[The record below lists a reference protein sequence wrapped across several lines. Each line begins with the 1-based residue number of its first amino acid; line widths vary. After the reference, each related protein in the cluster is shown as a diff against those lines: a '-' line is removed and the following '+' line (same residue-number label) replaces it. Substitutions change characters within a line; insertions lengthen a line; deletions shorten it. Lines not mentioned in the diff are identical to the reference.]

1 MNAEPCEVT
10 NECSHGSQ
18 GAGSIDCDARGRP
31 RIFRNVRRNASTLLV
46 VAAVG
51 FLAALAI
58 ADGLRSG
65 QPSSAPTRESPTTTS
80 PRPPPPPPDAIPP
93 SPTASQQI
101 ERSGNAWAR
110 AFATGRPRRDQSCR
124 YQTQPLCERN
134 ACVRVGAI
142 KIRNC
147 TPPTRAFRLSF
158 LNARVEE
165 IVIKG
170 NRAAARFSNGEVVGF
185 FGDGDTWWVHRL
197 GRNAGQGFF
206 D

>member
-1 MNAEPCEVT
+1 M
-10 NECSHGSQ
+10 
-18 GAGSIDCDARGRP
+18 
-31 RIFRNVRRNASTLLV
+31 TLLV
-46 VAAVG
+46 VAAICV
-51 FLAALAI
+51 LVALAV
-58 ADGLRSG
+58 ADALRSG
-65 QPSSAPTRESPTTTS
+65 QPSSAPTTESPTTTS
-80 PRPPPPPPDAIPP
+80 PRPPPPDVVPPPPPPDVVPP
-93 SPTASQQI
+93 SPTARQQI
-101 ERSGNAWAR
+101 ERNGNAWAR
-110 AFATGRPRRDQSCR
+110 AFVTGQPTRDQSCR

-134 ACVRVGAI
+134 ACVRVGGI

-185 FGDGDTWWVHRL
+185 FGDGGTWWVQKL
-197 GRNAGQGFF
+197 GRNAGPRVF

>member
-1 MNAEPCEVT
+1 
-10 NECSHGSQ
+10 
-18 GAGSIDCDARGRP
+18 
-31 RIFRNVRRNASTLLV
+31 LLV

-51 FLAALAI
+51 FLAALAV
-58 ADGLRSG
+58 ADALRSG
-65 QPSSAPTRESPTTTS
+65 QPSSAPTAESPTTTS
-80 PRPPPPPPDAIPP
+80 PKPPPPPDEPPPPPDAIPP
-93 SPTASQQI
+93 SPTARQQI
-101 ERSGNAWAR
+101 ERNGDAWAR
-110 AFATGRPRRDQSCR
+110 AFVTGQPTRDQSCR

-134 ACVRVGAI
+134 ACVRVGGI

-185 FGDGDTWWVHRL
+185 FGDGGTWWVHRL

>member
-1 MNAEPCEVT
+1 MAVK
-10 NECSHGSQ
+10 
-18 GAGSIDCDARGRP
+18 ARGSIDCEARGRP

-51 FLAALAI
+51 FLAALAV
-58 ADGLRSG
+58 ADALRSG
-65 QPSSAPTRESPTTTS
+65 QPSSAPTEESPTTTS
-80 PRPPPPPPDAIPP
+80 PRPPPPRDAIPP
-93 SPTASQQI
+93 SPTARQQI
-101 ERSGNAWAR
+101 ERNGNAWAR
-110 AFATGRPRRDQSCR
+110 AFVTGQPTRDQSCR

-134 ACVRVGAI
+134 ACVRVGGI

-147 TPPTRAFRLSF
+147 TPPTRAFRPSF

-170 NRAAARFSNGEVVGF
+170 NRAAARFSNGEVVGL
-185 FGDGDTWWVHRL
+185 FGDGGTWWVQEL

-206 D
+206 E

>member
-1 MNAEPCEVT
+1 
-10 NECSHGSQ
+10 
-18 GAGSIDCDARGRP
+18 
-31 RIFRNVRRNASTLLV
+31 VRRNATTLLV
-46 VAAVG
+46 VTAVG

-58 ADGLRSG
+58 ADALRSG
-65 QPSSAPTRESPTTTS
+65 QRSSAPTTELPTTIS
-80 PRPPPPPPDAIPP
+80 PRPPPPPDAIPP
-93 SPTASQQI
+93 PPLPDVILPSPTARQQI
-101 ERSGNAWAR
+101 ERNGNAWAR
-110 AFATGRPRRDQSCR
+110 AFVTGQPTRDQSCR

-134 ACVRVGAI
+134 ACVRVGGI

-185 FGDGDTWWVHRL
+185 FGDGGTWWVQKL
-197 GRNAGQGFF
+197 GRNAGRGFF
-206 D
+206 E

>member
-1 MNAEPCEVT
+1 M
-10 NECSHGSQ
+10 
-18 GAGSIDCDARGRP
+18 
-31 RIFRNVRRNASTLLV
+31 RRNTSTLLV

-51 FLAALAI
+51 FLAALAV
-58 ADGLRSG
+58 ADALRSG
-65 QPSSAPTRESPTTTS
+65 QPSSAPSAESPTTTS
-80 PRPPPPPPDAIPP
+80 PKPPPPPDEPPPPPDAIPP
-93 SPTASQQI
+93 SPTARQQI
-101 ERSGNAWAR
+101 ERNGDAWAR
-110 AFATGRPRRDQSCR
+110 AFVTGQPTRDQSCR

-134 ACVRVGAI
+134 ACVRVGGI

-185 FGDGDTWWVHRL
+185 FGDGGTWWVQKL
-197 GRNAGQGFF
+197 GRNAGRGFF
-206 D
+206 E